1 MPRVLG
7 LGNALMDAI
16 IPLTDDELLS
26 TWSLVKGEMQVV
38 ELDTLEQ
45 LHRSAWKEEMV
56 RSVGGSACNAIRGI
70 AHLGLQTGFIGKVGH
85 DETGERVF
93 AALRTAG
100 VQPLLRYSRA
110 RTGEVLALVSPD
122 SERTLVTFLGA
133 SGTLNAAD
141 LQEDEFVGYDHLHL
155 EGYTVLNHDLFLRAL
170 ELSDLC
176 HQSVSLDLSSSDIVD
191 MNRELLGRII
201 PKYIDIL
208 FANEGEIRAFTG
220 RDVEPGMKELAQSCK
235 VVVVKLGSKG
245 AIACCGESFACSP
258 SLPVCCVDSTGSGD
272 MFAAGFLYGYLQD
285 WTLEASLAYANKMAA
300 EVIQVYGTGIS

>member
-155 EGYTVLNHDLFLRAL
+155 EGYTVPNHDLFLRAL

-208 FANEGEIRAFTG
+208 FANEG
-220 RDVEPGMKELAQSCK
+220 
-235 VVVVKLGSKG
+235 
-245 AIACCGESFACSP
+245 
-258 SLPVCCVDSTGSGD
+258 
-272 MFAAGFLYGYLQD
+272 
-285 WTLEASLAYANKMAA
+285 
-300 EVIQVYGTGIS
+300 